1 MNVDGQDVGLVAA
14 IATALGLFVKMK
26 PWVRDERKLDTEA
39 KIEGT
44 IRESMLAEIEQLQA
58 LAAQVNP
65 LKNLLA
71 LKDTR
76 MQSIA
81 LMLADIREDLC
92 NQCRV
97 KNARSIERIGVH
109 LDQLT
114 PATKPAEA
122 KPIARVIPGE
132 DEVMTAFSGIDYA
145 TERRQDAEK

>member
-58 LAAQVNP
+58 LAVQVNP

-92 NQCRV
+92 NECRV
-97 KNARSIERIGVH
+97 KNARNIERIGVH

-114 PATKPAEA
+114 PQPKPAEA
-122 KPIARVIPGE
+122 QPIARFIPGE